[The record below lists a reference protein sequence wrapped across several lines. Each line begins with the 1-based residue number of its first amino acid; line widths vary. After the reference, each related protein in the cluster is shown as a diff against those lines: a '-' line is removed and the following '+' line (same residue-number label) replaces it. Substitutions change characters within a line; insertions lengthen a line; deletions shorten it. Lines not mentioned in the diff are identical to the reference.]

1 MEQKKKQRTK
11 KQNKKTNKK
20 KKTTTIVVDCHMRY
34 CGSKHF
40 CTLSHFS
47 LFLEYYGKLLCSSKQ
62 KNDHIEYTRKI
73 NK

>member
-1 MEQKKKQRTK
+1 MEKKDYKLE
-11 KQNKKTNKK
+11 
-20 KKTTTIVVDCHMRY
+20 IVVDCHMRY

-47 LFLEYYGKLLCSSKQ
+47 LFFLEYYGKLLCSYKQ